1 MHCLF
6 PVRFFRI
13 FLCVGFL
20 IYAYQLSAQV
30 QYINFKHYSL
40 SDGLSSYKVV
50 KILQDRF
57 GFMWIATQDGLN
69 RFDGKDII
77 IYNKSARE
85 KHLLLGGDITDM
97 VEDSAQNTLWVTTSY
112 GGLNGIN
119 LKTGTVQYSFSVADT
134 ENRFPDQWIRTILQ
148 NGNDLL
154 IGTYN
159 GISVFNIKI
168 RKFSDA
174 VLAPPEKV
182 KINNER
188 YDIHLFFKD
197 EFGRIWAFSDFG
209 IVVYSGDDYS
219 IISARSFDELG
230 LPEGYKVKRFNC
242 YQIVK
247 PGQFLLATNS
257 GIKKITYDASP
268 NFISV
273 EEKILAGA
281 GKEINYLRFDDH
293 RNLWFATVDGLYK
306 KSRVGGVL
314 DYVEDVNL
322 VDRKKWTN
330 SINTIFFDQYN
341 NLWLGT
347 LQGFAIATQ
356 LNTPFVSFFQSA
368 DLKTKIDRANYIF
381 PVNDTTEYVCAWD
394 GFFTVEN
401 PSKKIRRL
409 KEGSFWH
416 VFRHQDGNFILG
428 GSNRVFVFRPPDQFI
443 GIEKIYPELT
453 VISNETIMSSVN
465 LGDSVLFL
473 GSENQNG
480 VYEWN
485 YKRRKIE
492 KLNSISNEPLES
504 GIVNAIYKDK
514 GGRLWILSDNSFA
527 IYNPVSHQLI
537 NYKLRNPD
545 TGQPL
550 TFYFD
555 ICESSG
561 FYWLACYGSGI
572 VQLDEKLGIKKI
584 ISTNDRLNNAG
595 LYKLLV
601 ASDSTLF
608 CTSNNGLS
616 RLNTKNLSISNY
628 FETDGLHSNAFE
640 EFCGIVYNGKIYA
653 GGPDGFTIIN
663 PRYITTNAIAPE
675 LYISNIIIET
685 QSGQQD
691 ISDLQ
696 MRSVTFPRSLLQATV
711 YFSALNYSNPERTT
725 YKYRIKGQHDDWIEL
740 GTQNFV
746 NLIGLKPDDYS
757 LQVQS
762 FNEDGVAGDIKEI
775 QLVFLP
781 QWYQT
786 TWFKILLVVLVTA
799 LVYALYK
806 IRINQLKKEKEI
818 RTHLASDLHDDL
830 GSTLNSVK
838 VYANMAMLEKENNKY
853 LEKIKES
860 TQEAIIG
867 VRDIIWILDDK
878 KDSLDHLMT
887 RIGLFAVPLCNAG
900 AISFRSQLNDSLR
913 NYKLGK
919 EEKRNLYMI
928 IKEAI
933 NNSIKYAK
941 GSLIHLTIDNKETRL
956 TIKIVDDGVGFE
968 KDKLTEGNGLKNIM
982 NRSIQIGYKAII
994 ISQPE
999 QGTTI
1004 QLEKT

>member
-1 MHCLF
+1 MHCLL
-6 PVRFFRI
+6 PVRILKI
-13 FLCVGFL
+13 FLCFGFL
-20 IYAYQLSAQV
+20 IYTYQVTAQV
-30 QYINFKHYSL
+30 QYINFRHYSL

-57 GFMWIATQDGLN
+57 GFMWVATQDGLN

-85 KHLLLGGDITDM
+85 KHLLLGSDITDM
-97 VEDSAQNTLWVTTSY
+97 VEDSVRNILWVTTSY

-119 LKTGTVQYSFSVADT
+119 LQTGAVQYSFSVADT
-134 ENRFPDQWIRTILQ
+134 ANRFPDHWVRTLVL
-148 NGNDLL
+148 NGEDLL
-154 IGTYN
+154 IGTNN
-159 GISVFNIKI
+159 GVAIFNIKT

-174 VLAPPEKV
+174 VLAHPEKV
-182 KINNER
+182 NSINER

-197 EFGRIWAFSDFG
+197 EFGRVWVFSDFG
-209 IVVYSGDDYS
+209 IVLYSGNDYS
-219 IISARSFDELG
+219 IISSRSFNELG
-230 LPEGYKVKRFNC
+230 LPAGYKVKRFNS

-257 GIKKITYDASP
+257 GIKKITYDGSA
-268 NFISV
+268 NFINV
-273 EEKILAGA
+273 DEKIPACD
-281 GKEINYLRFDDH
+281 GKEINFLKFDH
-293 RNLWFATVDGLYK
+293 RGNLWFATEEGLYK
-306 KSRVGGVL
+306 KNTDDGLVM
-314 DYVEDVNL
+314 VEDVNL
-322 VDRKKWTN
+322 VDRKKWTT
-330 SINTIFFDQYN
+330 SVNTIFFDRHDK
-341 NLWLGT
+341 LWLGT
-347 LQGFAIATQ
+347 LQGFVIASQ
-356 LNTPFVSFFQSA
+356 LNTPFVSLFQSA
-368 DLKTKIDRANYIF
+368 DSKTKIDRTNYIF
-381 PVNDTTEYVCAWD
+381 PVDDTTEYVCAWD
-394 GFFTVEN
+394 GFFRVEN
-401 PSKKIRRL
+401 SSKKIQLL

-416 VFRHQDGNFILG
+416 LLRHEDGNFILG
-428 GSNRVFVFRPPDQFI
+428 GSNRAFVFRPPDQFI
-443 GIEKIYPELT
+443 GIEKVYPELAE
-453 VISNETIMSSVN
+453 ISNESINGSAKW
-465 LGDSVLFL
+465 GDSVLYL
-473 GSENQNG
+473 GSENENG
-480 VYEWN
+480 VYKWN
-485 YKRRKIE
+485 YKKRKIE
-492 KLNSISNEPLES
+492 KLDSITDQPLES

-514 GGRLWILSDNSFA
+514 SGRLWILSDNSFA
-527 IYNPVSHQLI
+527 IYNPISHQLR
-537 NYKLRNPD
+537 NYHLTNTH

-555 ICESSG
+555 VCELSG

-572 VQLDEKLGIKKI
+572 VQLDEELGIKKI
-584 ISTNDRLNNAG
+584 ISTNDGLNNAG
-595 LYKLLV
+595 LYKLLI
-601 ASDSTLF
+601 SNDSILF
-608 CTSNNGLS
+608 CTTNNGLS
-616 RLNTKNLSISNY
+616 RLNVKNLSISNY

-640 EFCGIVYNGKIYA
+640 EFCGTVSNGRIYA

-663 PRYITTNAIAPE
+663 PKYIITNTIAPN
-675 LYISNIIIET
+675 LYISKISIET
-685 QSGQQD
+685 HAGRQD

-696 MRSVTFPRSLLQATV
+696 MKSATFPQNLLQATV

-725 YKYRIKGQHDDWIEL
+725 YNYRIKGQHNEWVKL

-746 NLIGLKPDDYS
+746 NLIGLKPDNYIM
-757 LQVQS
+757 QVQA
-762 FNEDGVAGDIKEI
+762 FNEDGLASEIKEI

-786 TWFKILLVVLVTA
+786 TWFKILLVVLMTG

-806 IRINQLKKEKEI
+806 IRINQLKKEREI

-887 RIGLFAVPLCNAG
+887 RISLFAAPLCEAG
-900 AISFRSQLNDSLR
+900 AISFHSELSESLR

-941 GSLIHLTIDNKETRL
+941 GNSIHLKIDSKETSM
-956 TIKIVDDGVGFE
+956 TIRIVDDGVGFE
-968 KDKLTEGNGLKNIM
+968 KDKMTEGNGLKNIV
-982 NRSIQIGYKAII
+982 NRSMQIGYKATITSI
-994 ISQPE
+994 PG
-999 QGTTI
+999 QGTAI
-1004 QLEKT
+1004 QLEKN